1 MGQSAIRLKYVESD
15 TFSPGG
21 GITGVNNTIVAAKV
35 ENLAF
40 AKDVALHYQQ
50 QDGTWS
56 EAPLS
61 WQKNFNDYDDFILN
75 DDQFYISRFAL
86 RYSVDGETFW
96 DNNGGADYRIDE
108 IHPNTVG
115 GNVVLNLATAHRGTE
130 AGGGFVFT
138 TSWVD
143 GEIYLNNLSFN
154 KKVGIRL
161 TADDWGTFEDTFA
174 GFAGIVPVAE
184 GVSEVEV
191 WKFKTP
197 ELNLDESTPDF
208 KFAIFYVDLDS
219 GETFWDNNFGRN
231 YTLSKADLSSDQ

>member
-50 QDGTWS
+50 QNGTWS
-56 EAPLS
+56 EVPLT
-61 WQKNFNDYDDFILN
+61 WQKNFNDYDNFILN
-75 DDQFYISRFAL
+75 DDQIYIKRFAL
-86 RYSVDGETFW
+86 RYSVDGVTFW
-96 DNNGGADYRIDE
+96 DNNGGADYRFDE

-154 KKVGIRL
+154 KKAGIRL
-161 TADDWGTFEDTFA
+161 TANDWGSFEDTFA
-174 GFAGIVPVAE
+174 SFAETVPVAE
-184 GVSEVEV
+184 GISEVEV
-191 WKFKTP
+191 WKFKSP
-197 ELNLDESTPDF
+197 ELNLDESTPGF
-208 KFAIFYVDLDS
+208 KFAIFYTDLDS
-219 GETFWDNNFGRN
+219 GETFWDNNFGRD
-231 YTLSKADLSSDQ
+231 YTLSKADLSTDQ